1 MNLSHSTASD
11 VKNINWLDGQFY
23 KRNLTIENKDP
34 PKVVIVHSFNENDIK
49 KDTNAIL
56 VQPESNPYYE
66 DGATKD
72 ANTHEF
78 ENSVEK
84 LKIIDNVYYE

>member
-1 MNLSHSTASD
+1 M
-11 VKNINWLDGQFY
+11 
-23 KRNLTIENKDP
+23 
-34 PKVVIVHSFNENDIK
+34 IVHSFNENDIK

-78 ENSVEK
+78 EKSVEK
-84 LKIIDNVYYE
+84 LKIIDNVYYEW